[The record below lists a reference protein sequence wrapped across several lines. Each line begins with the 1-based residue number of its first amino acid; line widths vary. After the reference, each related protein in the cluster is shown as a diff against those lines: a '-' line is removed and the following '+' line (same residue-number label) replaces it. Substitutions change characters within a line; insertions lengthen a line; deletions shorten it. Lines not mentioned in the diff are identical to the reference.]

1 MSLCFLRWPK
11 TKRFVCFALI
21 VVVACGLIHIDEPN
35 PTGTHLSNGFG
46 GTIGTTLGNTLLNS
60 VGYGGAVIGL
70 IFAAVAGLVVTGNLT
85 VSNTARFFEYLLFL
99 LQRLISEP
107 IGKRRRKPISSLMTP
122 QTNGEDGQRAA
133 QPITGDQDEESEIG
147 IEVDLTSAVPK
158 NAKPDVD
165 IFQTSKANS
174 SDKTDFRAMDKQLE
188 SQLHEFKIE
197 GNITNITVGP
207 VVTTLEYEP
216 TAGTKAAKIVSIAND
231 IARMLRAQSVGLF
244 RRCPV
249 RTPSA
254 LKSPVSNVEPFVWAM
269 CS

>member
-1 MSLCFLRWPK
+1 MC
-11 TKRFVCFALI
+11 T
-21 VVVACGLIHIDEPN
+21 
-35 PTGTHLSNGFG
+35 TFG
-46 GTIGTTLGNTLLNS
+46 NSLLNS

-107 IGKRRRKPISSLMTP
+107 IGKRRRKPISSLTTP
-122 QTNGEDGQRAA
+122 QTNGENGTHAA
-133 QPITGDQDEESEIG
+133 QPTTRDQDEESEIG

-174 SDKTDFRAMDKQLE
+174 SKNSDFSALVKQLE
-188 SQLHEFKIE
+188 TQLHEFKVE
-197 GNITNITVGP
+197 GKITNITVGP

-231 IARMLRAQSVGLF
+231 IARVLRAQSV
-244 RRCPV
+244 RVIP
-249 RTPSA
+249 A
-254 LKSPVSNVEPFVWAM
+254 LPGKNTVGI
-269 CS
+269 